1 MPASRVSD
9 ASIGSGSGGSVAP
22 SPPESL
28 TRKKSKSGRLKKLGG
43 SLRRKLSNIGGKKKG
58 GNSSKEKGGSG
69 SDVCG
74 GGETAVSHQELAT
87 SQQHHTAAA
96 AEAAAATVQKPIV
109 RSVKITNKTAPCCH
123 LFHARTLAGCSTPLV
138 NVVRGT
144 PPMSFQ
150 SLQRAT
156 SAIYADE
163 LLMTSSL
170 SVFQ

>member
-9 ASIGSGSGGSVAP
+9 AIIGSGSGGSVAP

-87 SQQHHTAAA
+87 SQQQHTAAA

-109 RSVKITNKTAPCCH
+109 RSVKINKQNSTLLPSISREDPGGVLHTSCKCGTRHPTNVLSKSAASYLRH
-123 LFHARTLAGCSTPLV
+123 LC
-138 NVVRGT
+138 
-144 PPMSFQ
+144 
-150 SLQRAT
+150 
-156 SAIYADE
+156 
-163 LLMTSSL
+163 
-170 SVFQ
+170 